1 MEILVD
7 RLHLVDK
14 DNVLRINLILLFS
27 EKHSNYDY

>member
-1 MEILVD
+1 MEILAD

-14 DNVLRINLILLFS
+14 DNVLSINLILLFS

>member
-14 DNVLRINLILLFS
+14 DNVLSINLILLFFR
-27 EKHSNYDY
+27 KTF